1 MSAKDVFAQIN
12 ITSPCETDWDS
23 MIGNDRIRFCRHC
36 QLSVHN
42 LSQMTSKEV
51 RRLVARSQG
60 RLCVRYSPLER
71 SVPAALPTPVLHR
84 IGKRASILAAGAFSA
99 SLSLTNAIAADLQNQ
114 QPGTADRAAAVVATK
129 EGVKAFTS
137 QGGAIS
143 GTIFDP
149 NNAVIPGATV
159 SLSNAQSKAAISTFT
174 NDQGEYKFDG
184 LEAGTYSLRVE
195 ASGFAPSEVPNITL
209 RPSDENRVD
218 QTLSIGSI
226 QEEVNVTAGIN
237 GNEGVTMGV
246 VAMRSTPT
254 EPLVKA
260 AQEDDLD
267 AVKEALLTLP
277 EPNVR
282 DKNTGSNALEHA
294 IQNANR
300 EMVQVLLWARADVN
314 ARNGSGQTVL
324 MMLGEKITSD
334 IVWDLTNA
342 GAKVNLRDNDGDT
355 ALIEAARSNNL
366 DVLKTLLEA
375 GAKVNAKNNDGQTPL
390 MMAASEGLIN
400 NLKALILA
408 GADINARDGKGKS
421 ALTYAKE
428 NDHSPVVRLLRSYG
442 ADESEPKKRAESDGG

>member
-1 MSAKDVFAQIN
+1 MSAKDVFAQIS

-42 LSQMTSKEV
+42 LSQMTSKEI
-51 RRLVARSQG
+51 RRVVARSQG
-60 RLCVRYSPLER
+60 RLCVRYSPLDR

-84 IGKRASILAAGAFSA
+84 IGRRTSLLAAGAFSA
-99 SLSLTNAIAADLQNQ
+99 SLSLTNAIAGDLQNQ
-114 QPGTADRAAAVVATK
+114 QRGTAYRVAAVVATK
-129 EGVKAFTS
+129 EGAKAFTS
-137 QGGAIS
+137 QGGTIS

-159 SLSNAQSKAAISTFT
+159 SLSNAQSKAVISTFT
-174 NDQGEYKFDG
+174 NDRGEYKFDG

-195 ASGFAPSEVPNITL
+195 ASGFAPSDLPNITL
-209 RPSDENRVD
+209 RPSDENRID
-218 QTLSIGSI
+218 QTLSISSI
-226 QEEVNVTAGIN
+226 QAEVNVRSEA
-237 GNEGVTMGV
+237 TMGM
-246 VAMRSTPT
+246 VAMRSAPT

-267 AVKEALLTLP
+267 AVKEALLTQP
-277 EPNVR
+277 DANVR
-282 DKNTGSNALEHA
+282 DKSTGSNALEHA

-300 EMVQVLLWARADVN
+300 DMVQVLLWARADVN
-314 ARNGSGQTVL
+314 ARNDSGQTVL

-334 IVWDLTNA
+334 IVWDLINA

-355 ALIEAARSNNL
+355 ALIEAAQSNNL

-400 NLKALILA
+400 NFKALILA
-408 GADINARDGKGKS
+408 GADINARDAKGKS
-421 ALTYAKE
+421 ALMYAKE
-428 NDHSPVVRLLRSYG
+428 NDHSPIVRLLRSYG
-442 ADESEPKKRAESDGG
+442 ADESEPKKKAESDGGR

>member
-42 LSQMTSKEV
+42 LSQMTSKEI

-60 RLCVRYSPLER
+60 RLCVRYSPLDR

-84 IGKRASILAAGAFSA
+84 IGRRTSVLAAGAFSA
-99 SLSLTNAIAADLQNQ
+99 SLSLTNAIAGDLQNQ
-114 QPGTADRAAAVVATK
+114 QGGTAYRVAAVVATK
-129 EGVKAFTS
+129 EGAKAFTS
-137 QGGAIS
+137 QGGTIS

-195 ASGFAPSEVPNITL
+195 ASGFAPSDLPNITL
-209 RPSDENRVD
+209 RPDDENRID
-218 QTLSIGSI
+218 QTLSISSI
-226 QEEVNVTAGIN
+226 QAEVNVRSEA
-237 GNEGVTMGV
+237 TMGM
-246 VAMRSTPT
+246 VAMRSAPT

-267 AVKEALLTLP
+267 AVKEALLAQP
-277 EPNVR
+277 EANVR
-282 DKNTGSNALEHA
+282 DKSTGSNALEHA

-300 EMVQVLLWARADVN
+300 DMVQVLLWAKADVN
-314 ARNGSGQTVL
+314 ARNDSGQTVL

-334 IVWDLTNA
+334 IVWDLINA

-355 ALIEAARSNNL
+355 ALIEAAQSNNL

-400 NLKALILA
+400 NLKTLILA
-408 GADINARDGKGKS
+408 GADINARDAKGKS
-421 ALTYAKE
+421 ALMYAKE

-442 ADESEPKKRAESDGG
+442 ADESEPKKKAESDGG

>member
-1 MSAKDVFAQIN
+1 MSAKDVFAQIS

-60 RLCVRYSPLER
+60 RLCVRYSPQDR
-71 SVPAALPTPVLHR
+71 SVPALPTPVLHR
-84 IGKRASILAAGAFSA
+84 IGRRTSILAAGAFSA
-99 SLSLTNAIAADLQNQ
+99 SLSLTNAIAGDLQNEQ
-114 QPGTADRAAAVVATK
+114 KGTAYRVAVVVATK
-129 EGVKAFTS
+129 EGVKVFTS
-137 QGGAIS
+137 HGGTIS

-159 SLSNAQSKAAISTFT
+159 SLSNAESKAAISTVT

-195 ASGFAPSEVPNITL
+195 ASGFATSDLPNITL
-209 RPSDENRVD
+209 RPGDENRID
-218 QTLSIGSI
+218 QTLSISSI
-226 QEEVNVTAGIN
+226 QAEVNVRSEA
-237 GNEGVTMGV
+237 TMGM
-246 VAMRSTPT
+246 VAMRPAPT

-267 AVKEALLTLP
+267 AVKEALLTQP
-277 EPNVR
+277 DANVR
-282 DKNTGSNALEHA
+282 DKSTGSNALEHA
-294 IQNANR
+294 IQNADR
-300 EMVQVLLWARADVN
+300 DMVQVLLWAKADVN
-314 ARNGSGQTVL
+314 ARNDSGQTVL

-334 IVWDLTNA
+334 IVWDLINA

-355 ALIEAARSNNL
+355 ALIEAAQSNNL

-421 ALTYAKE
+421 ALMYAKE
-428 NDHSPVVRLLRSYG
+428 NDHSHVVRLLRSYS
-442 ADESEPKKRAESDGG
+442 ADESEPEKKAESDGG

>member
-12 ITSPCETDWDS
+12 IASPCETDWDS

-36 QLSVHN
+36 KLSVHN
-42 LSQMTSKEV
+42 LSEMTSKDV

-60 RLCVRYSPLER
+60 RLCVRYSALDR

-84 IGKRASILAAGAFSA
+84 IGRRTSVLAAGAFSA
-99 SLSLTNAIAADLQNQ
+99 SLSLTNAIAGDLHNPQS
-114 QPGTADRAAAVVATK
+114 GTYRVTALAATK
-129 EGVKAFTS
+129 EGARVLTS
-137 QGGAIS
+137 QGGTIS

-159 SLSNAQSKAAISTFT
+159 SLSNAQSKAAITT
-174 NDQGEYKFDG
+174 YTDDRGEYKFDG

-195 ASGFAPSEVPNITL
+195 ASGFAPSDLPNITL
-209 RPSDENRVD
+209 RTGDENRID
-218 QTLSIGSI
+218 QTLSIASI
-226 QEEVNVTAGIN
+226 QAEVDVTAPVN
-237 GNEGVTMGV
+237 MSATMGM
-246 VAMRSTPT
+246 VAMRSEPT

-267 AVKEALLTLP
+267 AVKEALLAQTNA
-277 EPNVR
+277 NVR
-282 DKNTGSNALEHA
+282 DKSTGSNALEHA

-300 EMVQVLLWARADVN
+300 DMVQVLLWAKADVN
-314 ARNGSGQTVL
+314 ARNDSGQTVL
-324 MMLGEKITSD
+324 MMLGDKITSD
-334 IVWDLTNA
+334 IVWDLINA

-400 NLKALILA
+400 NVKALILA

-421 ALTYAKE
+421 SLMYAKE
-428 NDHSPVVRLLRSYG
+428 NDHSPVVRMLRSYG
-442 ADESEPKKRAESDGG
+442 ADESEPEKKAESDGG

>member
-23 MIGNDRIRFCRHC
+23 MIGTDRIRFCRHC

-60 RLCVRYSPLER
+60 RLCVRYSPLDR
-71 SVPAALPTPVLHR
+71 PVPAALPTPVLHR
-84 IGKRASILAAGAFSA
+84 IGRRTSVLAAGAFSA
-99 SLSLTNAIAADLQNQ
+99 SLSLTNAIAGDLHQ
-114 QPGTADRAAAVVATK
+114 QSGTAYRVTAVAATK
-129 EGVKAFTS
+129 EVAQVLTS
-137 QGGAIS
+137 QGGTIS

-159 SLSNAQSKAAISTFT
+159 SLSNAQSKAAISTYT

-184 LEAGTYSLRVE
+184 LEAGTYTLRVE

-218 QTLSIGSI
+218 QTLSIASI

-237 GNEGVTMGV
+237 GTEGVTMGV

-267 AVKEALLTLP
+267 AVKEALLTQP
-277 EPNVR
+277 DANVR
-282 DKNTGSNALEHA
+282 DKSTDSNALEHA

-300 EMVQVLLWARADVN
+300 DMVQVLLWAKADVN
-314 ARNGSGQTVL
+314 ARNDSGQTVL

-334 IVWDLTNA
+334 IVWDLINA

-400 NLKALILA
+400 NVKALILA
-408 GADINARDGKGKS
+408 GAEINARDGKGKS
-421 ALTYAKE
+421 SLMYAKE
-428 NDHSPVVRLLRSYG
+428 NDRSPVVRMLRSYG
-442 ADESEPKKRAESDGG
+442 ADESEPEKKAESDGG

>member
-60 RLCVRYSPLER
+60 RLCVRYSPLDR

-84 IGKRASILAAGAFSA
+84 IGRRTSVLAAGAFSA
-99 SLSLTNAIAADLQNQ
+99 SLSLTNAIASDLHNQ
-114 QPGTADRAAAVVATK
+114 QSGTAYRVAPVAATK
-129 EGVKAFTS
+129 EGARVLTS
-137 QGGAIS
+137 QGGTIS

-159 SLSNAQSKAAISTFT
+159 SLSNTQSKAAISTYT

-195 ASGFAPSEVPNITL
+195 ASGFAPRDLPNITL
-209 RPSDENRVD
+209 RPSEENRID
-218 QTLSIGSI
+218 QTLSIASI
-226 QEEVNVTAGIN
+226 QAEVDVTAPVN
-237 GNEGVTMGV
+237 MSATMGV
-246 VAMRSTPT
+246 VSIRSAPT

-267 AVKEALLTLP
+267 AVKEALLAQP
-277 EPNVR
+277 DANVR
-282 DKNTGSNALEHA
+282 DKSTGSNALEHA

-300 EMVQVLLWARADVN
+300 DMVQVLLWAKADVN
-314 ARNGSGQTVL
+314 ARNDSGQTVL
-324 MMLGEKITSD
+324 MMLGDKITSD
-334 IVWDLTNA
+334 IVWDLINA
-342 GAKVNLRDNDGDT
+342 GVKVNLRDNDGDT

-421 ALTYAKE
+421 SLMYAKE
-428 NDHSPVVRLLRSYG
+428 NDHSPVVRMLRSYG
-442 ADESEPKKRAESDGG
+442 ADESEPEKKAVDR